1 MVRFLLEK
9 FRTIPGPLKQARIV
23 AADLAEELLDLGRHY
38 FEKDRGGVDAPEPRR
53 APSFPAEPAPG
64 PMVEEPGPTPGGPA
78 ARGAEPSK
86 PRRKKGG
93 KSTATEL
100 ELPDA
105 LVAAVDVPANLRKQD
120 FKILA
125 ILWDAGN
132 RELGPMSAK
141 GISQHGVRIGIP
153 IRHENVR
160 KVIRSRLEKHIAV
173 HTEVVGN
180 GTVYRYEINSDGRS
194 HFEHTFLGAGD

>member
-1 MVRFLLEK
+1 MVRFLLDK
-9 FRTIPGPLKQARIV
+9 FRTVPGPLKQARIV
-23 AADLAEELLDLGRHY
+23 AADLAEELLDLGRH
-38 FEKDRGGVDAPEPRR
+38 FLERRRDGADAPEPWKN
-53 APSFPAEPAPG
+53 PSYPAEPPPSVADQPQI
-64 PMVEEPGPTPGGPA
+64 VDAPA
-78 ARGAEPSK
+78 APDDGPPK
-86 PRRKKGG
+86 PKRKKGG
-93 KSTATEL
+93 KSPATEL
-100 ELPDA
+100 ELPDVLA
-105 LVAAVDVPANLRKQD
+105 AAVEIPANLRKQD

-141 GISQHGVRIGIP
+141 GISQHGLRIGIP

-160 KVIRSRLEKHIAV
+160 KVIRSRLEKRISV

-180 GTVYRYEINSDGRS
+180 GTVYRYEINPDGKF